1 MITSKLLKTYRID
14 RPGKFKLSDH
24 DPADHG
30 GLDIEKMEA
39 RDLLADGVQQLAE
52 MQEKLYAQDRWAVLV
67 ILQAMDA
74 AGKDSVVEHVMSGIN
89 PQGCEV
95 HPFKQPSPE
104 ELDHDFMW
112 RTTKVLPPRGHIGLF
127 NRSYYEEVL
136 VARVHPAVLA
146 KQKLP
151 PQLVTKKIWKERFKA
166 ICDFEEMLAQNGT
179 VVLKFFLNVSK
190 AEQKR
195 RFLDRIDDPAK
206 HWKFNEGDVAER
218 KYWKDYMAAYEDM
231 IRHTSCG
238 HAPWFVVP
246 ADNKWYTRLV
256 VAAAITQAM
265 EKLDLSFPT
274 LEPEAQAGLAR
285 ARRELMA
292 ERG

>member
-1 MITSKLLKTYRID
+1 
-14 RPGKFKLSDH
+14 
-24 DPADHG
+24 
-30 GLDIEKMEA
+30 
-39 RDLLADGVQQLAE
+39 
-52 MQEKLYAQDRWAVLV
+52 VLV